1 MLLMDFLSDISGDKQ
16 GVAPNDKLHPTATM
30 IHHIVTPTA
39 MSALHR
45 SPILT
50 GLIVTACVMLTACAG
65 SITTAP
71 RSSASF
77 FSPTTWLTPF
87 RADVVQGNFISSEQ
101 VGLLRAGMS
110 RNDVRNVLGTPLLAS
125 VFHADRWDYVF
136 TLRRQG
142 VPAQA
147 FSYAVFFK
155 GDLLDTFSGDA
166 MPSETE
172 FIAQMD
178 QRRNL
183 GKVPPLEATP
193 AQLEAA
199 AKKMA
204 APTPTA
210 EVTRAQPPT
219 ASYPPLESPR
229 Q

>member
-1 MLLMDFLSDISGDKQ
+1 
-16 GVAPNDKLHPTATM
+16 M
-30 IHHIVTPTA
+30 IHHIVTPIVMLA
-39 MSALHR
+39 HHR
-45 SPILT
+45 SPILA
-50 GLIVTACVMLTACAG
+50 GLIVTACVLLTACAG

-71 RSSASF
+71 RSSANI

-87 RADVVQGNFISSEQ
+87 RADVVQGNFISNEQ
-101 VGLLRAGMS
+101 VGQLRAGMS

-142 VPAQA
+142 VPSQA
-147 FSYAVFFK
+147 FNYSVFFK
-155 GDLLDTFSGDA
+155 GDLLDTFSGDK

-178 QRRNL
+178 QRRKL

-199 AKKMA
+199 AKKMS

-210 EVTRAQPPT
+210 EATRAQPPV